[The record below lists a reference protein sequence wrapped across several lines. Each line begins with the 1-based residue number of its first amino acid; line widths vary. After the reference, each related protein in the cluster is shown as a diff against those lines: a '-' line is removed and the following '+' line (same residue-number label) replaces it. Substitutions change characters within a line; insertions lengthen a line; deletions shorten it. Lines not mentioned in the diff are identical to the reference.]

1 MTMTQTHGMTA
12 AAEVWRVNDDESQA
26 TLLEGVYGDC
36 EALRLSSAGQVLSA
50 GEGLAGAVLARK
62 VPVLLDKLDGES
74 FERLEAASSGGVVAA
89 VALPVFDEAKLTGVA
104 VIMFRGAPEMIGA
117 VELWAGR
124 RGRFELGLTEAHYAG
139 LERFGKVSRHVNFP
153 MGSGLPG
160 LVWQTAMPRVMSGL
174 GQSREFLR
182 SSGAE
187 TAGLTDGFGYPVI
200 YRNELKAV
208 MLWLSS
214 GGSPLA
220 RLHEVWR
227 SGEAGVQRMSSVFAP
242 GTEAWD
248 ANEVVARSAR
258 ERRPVVFDDA
268 SVGGGWSGGIAL
280 PVLVH
285 DRVSAVGVLAW

>member
-1 MTMTQTHGMTA
+1 MTQTHGMTA

-26 TLLEGVYGDC
+26 TLFEGVYGDC
-36 EALRLSSAGQVLSA
+36 EALRLGASGRTLSS
-50 GEGLAGAVLARK
+50 GEGLVGAALARK
-62 VPVLLDKLDGES
+62 VPVLLDRLDGES
-74 FERLEAASSGGVVAA
+74 FERCDEAAAGAVVAA
-89 VALPVFDEAKLTGVA
+89 VALPVFNEAKLTSVA
-104 VIMFRGAPEMIGA
+104 VVMFRGSPEMVGA

-160 LVWQTAMPRVMSGL
+160 SVWQTAMPRVMSGL

-187 TAGLTDGFGYPVI
+187 TSGLTDGFGYPVI

-214 GGSPLA
+214 GRSPLA

-227 SGEAGVQRMSSVFAP
+227 AGESGVLRVSSVFAP

-268 SVGGGWSGGIAL
+268 TSGGGWSGGIAL

-285 DRVSAVGVLAW
+285 DRVSTVGVLAW

>member
-1 MTMTQTHGMTA
+1 MTQTHGMTA
-12 AAEVWRVNDDESQA
+12 AAEVWRVSEDESQA

-36 EALRLSSAGQVLSA
+36 EALRLSAGNQTLAA
-50 GEGLAGAVLARK
+50 GEGLAGAALARK
-62 VPVLLDKLDGES
+62 VPVLLDRLDSES
-74 FERLEAASSGGVVAA
+74 FERCEEAASGGVVAA
-89 VALPVFDEAKLTGVA
+89 VALPVFDEAKLTSVA
-104 VIMFRGAPEMIGA
+104 VVMFRGAPEMVGA

-139 LERFGKVSRHVNFP
+139 LDRFGKVSRHVNFP

-187 TAGLTDGFGYPVI
+187 TSGLTDGFGYPVI
-200 YRNELKAV
+200 HRNELKAV

-220 RLHEVWR
+220 RLHEVWQA
-227 SGEAGVQRMSSVFAP
+227 GDTGVQRVASVFAP

-248 ANEVVARSAR
+248 ANEVVARTAR
-258 ERRPVVFDDA
+258 ERRPVVFDDDA
-268 SVGGGWSGGIAL
+268 WSGGIAL